1 MDGLIK
7 SIGMY
12 AGLLVLIAGVSR
24 GCNVAFNNRTINNQA
39 YHTESRAT
47 GLNGH
52 IEYTRYKDGSQDVKI
67 YPSWGHRMFSSELHQ
82 DLNGDGLIDRIRQDG
97 PEWKDNRLNTI
108 LVRKFDY
115 QQNKARFDK
124 ADKELNS
131 LMNKYPQGAK

>member
-1 MDGLIK
+1 MDDIIK

-12 AGLLVLIAGVSR
+12 AGILTLIACGTK
-24 GCNVAFNNRTINNQA
+24 GCNRAFNNRTINNQA

-52 IEYTRYKDGSQDVKI
+52 VEYTRYKDGSQDVKI
-67 YPSWGHRMFSSELHQ
+67 YPGSGHRMFSSELHQ
-82 DLNGDGLIDRIRQDG
+82 DLDGDGLIDRIRQDG
-97 PEWKDNRLNTI
+97 PEWKWHRLNII

-115 QQNKARFDK
+115 QQNQNRFDK

-131 LMNKYPQGAK
+131 LMNKYPKGAK